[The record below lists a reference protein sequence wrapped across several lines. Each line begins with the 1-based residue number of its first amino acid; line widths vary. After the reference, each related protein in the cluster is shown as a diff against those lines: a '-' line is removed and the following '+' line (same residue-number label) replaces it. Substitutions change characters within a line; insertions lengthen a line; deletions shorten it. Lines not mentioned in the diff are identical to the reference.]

1 MSVWNKDKTER
12 VIRLQHLL
20 ESGFNVIEEFDNVFV
35 FNKETNYKVVNKDY
49 KLLWEYQKRY
59 EPLHNR

>member
-1 MSVWNKDKTER
+1 MSIWNKDKTER

-20 ESGFNVIEEFDNVFV
+20 ESGYNVLEEFDNVFV
-35 FNKETNYKVVNKDY
+35 FNKNCKYKVVNKDY

-59 EPLHNR
+59 ELQHNR